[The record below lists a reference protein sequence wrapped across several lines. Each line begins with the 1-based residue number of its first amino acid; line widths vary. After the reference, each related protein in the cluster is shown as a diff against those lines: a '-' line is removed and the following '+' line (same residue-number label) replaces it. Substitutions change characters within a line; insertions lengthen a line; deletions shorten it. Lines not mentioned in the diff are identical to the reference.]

1 MKGGNMINYQH
12 QPRRSVLATL
22 RGLIP
27 AQASSFS
34 QALRLAEL
42 QAARFLELQDITE
55 APVSEEAVLS
65 LPRIRLRYH
74 QLAAASGMTYWNGE
88 AWVIGINSTEPM
100 TRQRFTILHEYKHIV
115 DHGSIDH
122 LYSGDRRRNAD
133 RQAELAADYF
143 AGCVLMPTKLIKRA
157 WFGGMQQVSDLAQL
171 FDVSSRAI
179 EVRLDQLGLRD
190 ESDEIPRG
198 TTRRPSFPQRA
209 RTTYLRLP
217 ASTTRFEREV
227 LHV

>member
-1 MKGGNMINYQH
+1 MINQH
-12 QPRRSVLATL
+12 QHRSVLRTL
-22 RGLIP
+22 RSLIP
-27 AQASSFS
+27 AQSDSFAQS
-34 QALRLAEL
+34 LRVAEL
-42 QAARFLELQDITE
+42 QAARFLELQDIAE

-88 AWVIGINSTEPM
+88 AWVIGINSTEPL

-115 DHGSIDH
+115 DHGSADR
-122 LYSGDRRRNAD
+122 LYTGDRARSAD

-143 AGCVLMPTKLIKRA
+143 AGCVLMPTKLLKGA
-157 WFGGMQQVSDLAQL
+157 WFSGVQRVRDLAQL
-171 FDVSSRAI
+171 FDVSTRAI

-190 ESDEIPRG
+190 ESDEISG
-198 TTRRPSFPQRA
+198 DLQRRPFLPQRS
-209 RTTYLRLP
+209 RSTYLRLNVR
-217 ASTTRFEREV
+217 TTNREREV